1 MSSHATKEPTESAP
15 TPRARVTS
23 AAGNLYAPRA
33 LPVLVE
39 AFEADPNFTYYLN
52 KVPKASRQKSLEKV
66 LELMLMIGESN
77 NATFYESGAFD
88 PSVGES
94 PEPLFQSAAVVMQ
107 PGKAATNFGLRGW
120 IKLIRQGALK
130 LVWRAGL
137 SFFKKILVEYPS
149 NAEQVKKSVFLEN
162 EPYYYLLIIG
172 TGTQHRG
179 KGLAAAI
186 IKEHQVIAQKKGL
199 PMYLEA
205 SNKGAARVY
214 EKCGFEHV
222 SVAPEKEFVV
232 GKGECDANGERAT
245 GNQAVGVRMYPMVWW
260 PQGYVRGKAARV

>member
-1 MSSHATKEPTESAP
+1 MSSHAAKEPIGP
-15 TPRARVTS
+15 TLRPRAHVTS

-39 AFEADPNFTYYLN
+39 AFETDPNFTYYLN
-52 KVPKASRQKSLEKV
+52 KLPKASRPKSLEKII
-66 LELMLMIGESN
+66 ELMLVIGELN

-88 PSVGES
+88 PSLGQS
-94 PEPLFQSAAVVMQ
+94 PQPLFQSTAVVMP

-120 IKLIRQGALK
+120 IKLLQQGVLK
-130 LVWRAGL
+130 IIWRAGISGL
-137 SFFKKILVEYPS
+137 KKILVEYPAK
-149 NAEQVKKSVFLEN
+149 AEGVKKSVFLEN
-162 EPYYYLLIIG
+162 EQYYYLLIIG

-186 IKEHQVIAQKKGL
+186 IKEHQVIAQKEGL

-205 SNKGAARVY
+205 SNKGAAKVY

-222 SVAPEKEFVV
+222 IVAPDKEFVV
-232 GKGECDANGERAT
+232 GKGECDETGEKANGEH
-245 GNQAVGVRMYPMVWW
+245 AVGVRMYPMVWW
-260 PQGYVRGKAARV
+260 PGGYVRGKAARV